1 MKPCTQC
8 GRCCTYDRFMLS
20 LQATAEDVQR
30 WIEEGR
36 DDILQYCDMI
46 TSPVTGADLW
56 ISPRTG
62 NEMPRCPFVR
72 KRRNLPIYDCRIY
85 ETRPEV
91 CREYPK
97 EVHHMQSVDCE
108 MLEDGDTDADV
119 ARFMGREAG
128 AEVGAA
134 PALQLVDPAQRQ

>member
-1 MKPCTQC
+1 
-8 GRCCTYDRFMLS
+8 MLS
-20 LQATAEDVQR
+20 LQATGDDVQR

-36 DDILQYCDMI
+36 EDILQYCATFTDA
-46 TSPVTGADLW
+46 GADLW

-62 NEMPRCPFVR
+62 LEMPRCPFVR

-91 CREYPK
+91 CRNFPV
-97 EVHHMQSVDCE
+97 EVHHMKTVDCE

-119 ARFMGREAG
+119 ARFMGREVGAEAG
-128 AEVGAA
+128 AN
-134 PALQLVDPAQRQ
+134 DK